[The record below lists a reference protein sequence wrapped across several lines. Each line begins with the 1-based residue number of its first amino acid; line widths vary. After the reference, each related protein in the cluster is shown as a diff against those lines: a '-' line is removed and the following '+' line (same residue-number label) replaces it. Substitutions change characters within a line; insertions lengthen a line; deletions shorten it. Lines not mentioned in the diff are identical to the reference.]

1 MVIKAL
7 GFDPEDLPKLFD
19 ANELQVTKWGTIK
32 ADFDTMETNLKGV
45 FPNEN
50 LVLKSDFQIYFY
62 NPHLGKRAAELL
74 QGGAVMDRLLQPHE
88 SHTNY
93 VLQFMMDYNLQGMN
107 TVNRVLG
114 CSVSDYNL
122 ALTQINLSHALF
134 RRGKLHDEY
143 DDMEPIFEPPW
154 KAKRRNW

>member
-1 MVIKAL
+1 MV
-7 GFDPEDLPKLFD
+7 
-19 ANELQVTKWGTIK
+19 
-32 ADFDTMETNLKGV
+32 
-45 FPNEN
+45 
-50 LVLKSDFQIYFY
+50 
-62 NPHLGKRAAELL
+62 KRAAELL

-122 ALTQINLSHALF
+122 TLTQINLSHALF

-143 DDMEPIFEPPW
+143 DDMDPIFEPPW
-154 KAKRRNW
+154 KVKRRNW